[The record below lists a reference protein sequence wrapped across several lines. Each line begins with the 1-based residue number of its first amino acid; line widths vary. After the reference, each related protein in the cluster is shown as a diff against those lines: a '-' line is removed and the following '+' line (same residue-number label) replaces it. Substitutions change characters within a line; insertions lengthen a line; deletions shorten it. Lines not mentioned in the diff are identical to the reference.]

1 MAAEILM
8 VNGSPR
14 PEGNSASLA
23 AVCAE
28 VFGQQGASWEQID
41 LRRLKIAPCKACGLC
56 AGGKVKYCA
65 QKDDMQPLYDK
76 ILQCRALL
84 FISPVYWFNVTAQLK
99 VFIDRLYGLWKW
111 DPAFLAGKGAGAV
124 LVYGDADLYESG
136 GINAVSS
143 FEHMFRYIRAD
154 CRGFAYGSAGDIGDA
169 QKNPDLLERT
179 RKLALALTEPRPD
192 RGA

>member
-1 MAAEILM
+1 
-8 VNGSPR
+8 
-14 PEGNSASLA
+14 
-23 AVCAE
+23 
-28 VFGQQGASWEQID
+28 
-41 LRRLKIAPCKACGLC
+41 
-56 AGGKVKYCA
+56 
-65 QKDDMQPLYDK
+65 MQPLYDK

-111 DPAFLAGKGAGAV
+111 IRLPGGNAGAV